1 MIEGYKNELM
11 FFLFIY
17 YSINLVNQISSSC
30 FCIIVHFKVDFY
42 YFDKCIYT
50 FLISINKCVMDTCFS
65 TIYLNI
71 LNNWKANK
79 LKPLITSCTS
89 IVS

>member
-17 YSINLVNQISSSC
+17 YSINLVNQISSRC

-42 YFDKCIYT
+42 YFDKCMYVHIPNQHQQVCNGY
-50 FLISINKCVMDTCFS
+50 FLSN
-65 TIYLNI
+65 YLF
-71 LNNWKANK
+71 KFFE
-79 LKPLITSCTS
+79 
-89 IVS
+89 